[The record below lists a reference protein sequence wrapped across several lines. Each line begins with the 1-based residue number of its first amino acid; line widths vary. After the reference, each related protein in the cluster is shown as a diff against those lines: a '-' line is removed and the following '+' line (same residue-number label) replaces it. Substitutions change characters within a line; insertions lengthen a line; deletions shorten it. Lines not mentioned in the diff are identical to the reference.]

1 MTGSPT
7 PSSPVPVTS
16 GTSASPATLAVE
28 LRDLL
33 DPTTVADIRRLE
45 GTKAPA
51 GSVPALERAV
61 AALRA
66 RADSLDTAAR
76 AMRASARAAH

>member
-1 MTGSPT
+1 P
-7 PSSPVPVTS
+7 
-16 GTSASPATLAVE
+16 TLAVE

-33 DPTTVADIRRLE
+33 DPATVADIRRLE
-45 GTKAPA
+45 GPKAPA

-66 RADSLDTAAR
+66 RADSLDAAAR